1 MFKIQEEWMVNIL
14 NFFEVK
20 NMLDKRDLEV
30 LHNIYLLRCLT
41 VSQIYYNY
49 YKDDYTG
56 VQDFRNKKLYELLET
71 GTIEEV
77 LFASDNS
84 AIFLTRLGIDVVI
97 NEFKIPINLVESNGN
112 ITRGYHRA
120 HELKLQPKNI
130 PHQVHLNQFMIDFKT
145 IYEYK
150 NLTIPWE
157 YYDEKYLSQ
166 YRKIRPDGMI
176 QILDVDLFLE
186 MDMSTESKSQ
196 LTDKWKNYKWFLN
209 SAEHRNDRK
218 VIVLFI
224 IENTDLIENRKNLVK
239 ITANDIVLNDINE
252 TFEIIVGTKEELL
265 TITFNQIIP
274 DIKKTNYRK
283 ANIVNL
289 LTSRYGFNVSD
300 ATSLKKKLGNQ
311 DYGFFARKLD
321 ESNNLLIENN
331 KIQGYLVDYCYK
343 DAMST
348 IAKIS
353 YLESNLEEFN
363 YYYKWKPSYI
373 IITDDLEHLH
383 NELKLLKLDRI
394 KNIYFTTI
402 KDLESNIFPHAL
414 YQFDYNDEMYTFE
427 NNGLIKRHYLY
438 DNIETHQI
446 CKKY

>member
-1 MFKIQEEWMVNIL
+1 MI
-14 NFFEVK
+14 
-20 NMLDKRDLEV
+20 
-30 LHNIYLLRCLT
+30 H
-41 VSQIYYNY
+41 
-49 YKDDYTG
+49 
-56 VQDFRNKKLYELLET
+56 
-71 GTIEEV
+71 
-77 LFASDNS
+77 S
-84 AIFLTRLGIDVVI
+84 A
-97 NEFKIPINLVESNGN
+97 
-112 ITRGYHRA
+112 
-120 HELKLQPKNI
+120 
-130 PHQVHLNQFMIDFKT
+130 
-145 IYEYK
+145 
-150 NLTIPWE
+150 
-157 YYDEKYLSQ
+157 
-166 YRKIRPDGMI
+166 
-176 QILDVDLFLE
+176 
-186 MDMSTESKSQ
+186 
-196 LTDKWKNYKWFLN
+196 
-209 SAEHRNDRK
+209 
-218 VIVLFI
+218 
-224 IENTDLIENRKNLVK
+224 
-239 ITANDIVLNDINE
+239 
-252 TFEIIVGTKEELL
+252 
-265 TITFNQIIP
+265 
-274 DIKKTNYRK
+274 
-283 ANIVNL
+283 
-289 LTSRYGFNVSD
+289 
-300 ATSLKKKLGNQ
+300 SLKKKLGNQ